1 LIRGAEGKGMIS
13 YRAVSIKD
21 SVIVEIPAI
30 FGDIIARIRIKRAG
44 GIKANGLI
52 YTGIG
57 GAEDKPSNRGLI
69 CGTGNLW
76 TAVIPTWTWLVRAS
90 ILTIR
95 NPVIIRVSYWG
106 WGAPTVRSRTCF
118 VRAPILTIG
127 NPVLVRVAWRSGYL
141 FLYRLA
147 RGI

>member
-1 LIRGAEGKGMIS
+1 MIS

-52 YTGIG
+52 YTGID
-57 GAEDKPSNRGLI
+57 GAEDKQSNRGLI

-90 ILTIR
+90 ILIIP
-95 NPVIIRVSYWG
+95 NPISIRVLSSWRPRGFWNWG
-106 WGAPTVRSRTCF
+106 
-118 VRAPILTIG
+118 
-127 NPVLVRVAWRSGYL
+127 GYL
-141 FLYRLA
+141 LYRLT
-147 RGI
+147 RSI

>member
-52 YTGIG
+52 
-57 GAEDKPSNRGLI
+57 
-69 CGTGNLW
+69 
-76 TAVIPTWTWLVRAS
+76 
-90 ILTIR
+90 
-95 NPVIIRVSYWG
+95 
-106 WGAPTVRSRTCF
+106 
-118 VRAPILTIG
+118 
-127 NPVLVRVAWRSGYL
+127 
-141 FLYRLA
+141 
-147 RGI
+147 